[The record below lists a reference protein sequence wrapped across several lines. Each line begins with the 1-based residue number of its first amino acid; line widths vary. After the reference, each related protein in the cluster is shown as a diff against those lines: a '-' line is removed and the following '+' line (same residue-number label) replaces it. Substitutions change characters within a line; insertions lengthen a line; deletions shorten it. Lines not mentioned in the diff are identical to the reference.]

1 MTNAA
6 ATTLANAIR
15 TQTGLGVRVWE
26 KGDHCRVYVTC
37 PNLNANAH
45 GENGRSLY
53 LDMTKPMLP
62 RKDDS
67 GFWGRIDA
75 RSAHGCN
82 QNMARRARP
91 PPPRPTRAGPPAHG
105 RARRA
110 GPQAKQ

>member
-67 GFWGRIDA
+67 GFVGARTRDRYSDA
-75 RSAHGCN
+75 FDKALEIRDAF
-82 QNMARRARP
+82 RA
-91 PPPRPTRAGPPAHG
+91 TVAIVEAF
-105 RARRA
+105 A
-110 GPQAKQ
+110 